1 MKVVRGLRKLL
12 HPPELMVWIHCGL
25 DSCGLDQG
33 INVVKGL
40 RKLLHP
46 SELMAWIHCGLD
58 SCGLAKGVLFNC
70 SNNYV
75 QIYLLK
81 RVLFGSSFGQ

>member
-1 MKVVRGLRKLL
+1 MK
-12 HPPELMVWIHCGL
+12 
-25 DSCGLDQG
+25 
-33 INVVKGL
+33 VVKGL

-46 SELMAWIHCGLD
+46 LEFMDWIHCGLD
-58 SCGLAKGVLFNC
+58 SCGLAKGVLFNR

-81 RVLFGSSFGQ
+81 KVLLGSSFDQVPLLSCIFVQMFLVELCYCSV